1 MAAQTYLSML
11 CLFKWGIFMFFAG
24 MVGIM
29 TLTVLFFYPETKGLP
44 IEEAPHVFA
53 DHWCAHIPVH
63 TCKIARPSNSHGEH
77 ILDRTLEGR
86 VGLEIVALFKAY
98 HSMGQWAILA
108 QVLEAVCA
116 AGALV
121 GRGKGELE

>member
-11 CLFKWGIFMFFAG
+11 CVFKWGIFMFFAG

-53 DHWCAHIPVH
+53 DHWCAHFPVD
-63 TCKIARPSNSHGEH
+63 TCKLRGRQQPWQAHLRSHTGRPSGPGDRRFIQSIPFNGAMGNSGAGSGSGM
-77 ILDRTLEGR
+77 RRRRPGR
-86 VGLEIVALFKAY
+86 KRQRRA
-98 HSMGQWAILA
+98 
-108 QVLEAVCA
+108 
-116 AGALV
+116 
-121 GRGKGELE
+121 

>member
-53 DHWCAHIPVH
+53 DHW
-63 TCKIARPSNSHGEH
+63 
-77 ILDRTLEGR
+77 
-86 VGLEIVALFKAY
+86 
-98 HSMGQWAILA
+98 
-108 QVLEAVCA
+108 
-116 AGALV
+116 
-121 GRGKGELE
+121 

>member
-29 TLTVLFFYPETKGLP
+29 TLTVFFFYPETKGLP

-53 DHWCAHIPVH
+53 DHWCAHIPVD
-63 TCKIARPSNSHGEH
+63 TCKLR
-77 ILDRTLEGR
+77 GR
-86 VGLEIVALFKAY
+86 QTAMA
-98 HSMGQWAILA
+98 STS
-108 QVLEAVCA
+108 
-116 AGALV
+116 
-121 GRGKGELE
+121 

>member
-1 MAAQTYLSML
+1 MVAQTYLSML

-53 DHWCAHIPVH
+53 DHWCAHSSAVF
-63 TCKIARPSNSHGEH
+63 TMMCT
-77 ILDRTLEGR
+77 RTLR
-86 VGLEIVALFKAY
+86 SRQTAMA
-98 HSMGQWAILA
+98 SASTDN
-108 QVLEAVCA
+108 
-116 AGALV
+116 
-121 GRGKGELE
+121 RP